1 MFWRS
6 KYLRPQGL
14 WTPRVDVKVHS
25 SHGVT
30 LQGLGRQLR
39 MSRAAEA
46 APVVGVTPNGGRGV
60 GRVETPTV

>member
-1 MFWRS
+1 MFWSS
-6 KYLRPQGL
+6 KYLRPQGV

-25 SHGVT
+25 SHP

-46 APVVGVTPNGGRGV
+46 APVVGGQTQTVVGGV
-60 GRVETPTV
+60 GRVATPNR